1 MKRLSLIVCALAAFT
16 FVLSSCCNQ
25 KPAEGNKPES
35 QFATFH
41 DNPNEKVLIAYVYHP
56 NELPDPTY
64 LTCINYAFGHVNST
78 FNGVDIE
85 LPEWLVKIVDLKKD
99 YPHLKVVL
107 SIGGAGSGNF
117 SEMVTDPE
125 LRMQFAKD
133 CKRVVDEY
141 KLDGIDIDWE
151 YPGSDVM
158 GISAAPTDVA
168 NYTLMMRD
176 IRSCIGWDKILSQA
190 TDGGG
195 RHIDYASVDQYMTYT
210 QVMSYDLGTAPY
222 HRSPLYHSDL
232 LSDPDP
238 EQMSADECM
247 KAHLAAG
254 IAPEKLVMGLA
265 FGSGRGTDPT
275 KCHLLE
281 GYTPHWDSDAQ
292 VPYLTDDAT
301 GKVAWGWENEKSLYI
316 KAKYALSNN
325 FLGCMYWA
333 YGGDSANGDLRRTV
347 YLALNDP
354 DFVLGTRDNKKW
366 ENKRAR

>member
-1 MKRLSLIVCALAAFT
+1 MKHFRILLSIAIMAALMA
-16 FVLSSCCNQ
+16 SCCN
-25 KPAEGNKPES
+25 S
-35 QFATFH
+35 QPQAQQEEQPVTFH
-41 DNPNEKVLIAYVYHP
+41 GTPGEKVLIAYVYHP
-56 NELPDPTY
+56 EQLPDPTF
-64 LTCINYAFGHVNST
+64 LTAINYAFGHVNAT

-85 LPEWLVKIVDLKKD
+85 QEEWLVKIVDLKKD
-99 YPHLKVVL
+99 FPHLKVIL

-125 LRMQFAKD
+125 LRMSFAKD
-133 CKRVVDEY
+133 CKRIVDQY
-141 KLDGIDIDWE
+141 GLDGIDIDWE

-158 GISAAPTDVA
+158 GISAAPTDVE

-176 IRSCIGWDKILSQA
+176 IRECIGWDKVLSQA

-195 RHIDYASVDQYMTYT
+195 RHIDYKSVDQYMSYT

-238 EQMSADECM
+238 EQMSADECI

-275 KCHLLE
+275 KAHLLD

-316 KAKYALSNN
+316 KAKYALSQN
-325 FLGCMYWA
+325 LMGCMYWS
-333 YGGDSANGDLRRTV
+333 YSGDSPDGDLRRTV
-347 YLALNDP
+347 YYALNDP
-354 DFVLGTRDNKKW
+354 EFYLGTRNNKKLT
-366 ENKRAR
+366 ERRAR